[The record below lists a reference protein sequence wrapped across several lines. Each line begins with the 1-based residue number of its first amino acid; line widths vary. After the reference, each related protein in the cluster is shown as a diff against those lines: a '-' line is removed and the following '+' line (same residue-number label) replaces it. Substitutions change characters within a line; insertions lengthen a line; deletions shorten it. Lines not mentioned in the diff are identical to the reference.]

1 MGTETK
7 QYTFKSVGKTQADL
21 INEPGRQIKNEL
33 PIGFKTP
40 LQFGD
45 QTDGLFLMHRS
56 LINQVADNLKNLILT
71 NSGERLVHTR
81 LGADILPMAFELGS
95 EDIDAEIMVR
105 IKATV
110 AVFMPYIKLVDFRTF
125 KQQNDDPET
134 IARLGFVLTFTA
146 PSISDEVKAIEIFLD
161 AVG

>member
-7 QYTFKSVGKTQADL
+7 QYTFKSVGKTRADL
-21 INEPGRQIKNEL
+21 LNEPGRQTKNEL

-40 LQFGD
+40 LQFED
-45 QTDGLFLMHRS
+45 QTDGLFLMHKS

-71 NSGERLVHTR
+71 NSGERLIHTR
-81 LGADILPMAFELGS
+81 LGGNILPLAFELGN
-95 EDIDAEIMVR
+95 EEIDAEIMAR

-110 AVFMPYIKLVDFRTF
+110 EVFMPYIKLTDFRPF
-125 KQQNDDPET
+125 KQQNDDPEKV
-134 IARLGFVLTFTA
+134 AKLGFVLTFTA
-146 PSISDEVKAIEIFLD
+146 PSISNEVKAIEIFLD